1 VTYEDNKDL
10 IRGLWPTAAIEPA
23 MADLFAERLSCLNQ
37 DVLREAIKEARI
49 SSRFHTPELG
59 EILNCYHKSKRLSS
73 DSWVPKRPRHKPTPT
88 PGVDPDEEE
97 QTIRDIQLLQ
107 QAVEHTV
114 EAVEELIERILDA
127 MIANRIG
134 SVETCRQLIP
144 LQALRFTL
152 MGRPVKDDALEE
164 AQRIWP
170 GLRAHRPPEATADD
184 MPGEWDLDV
193 SSVLPSKMAS

>member
-1 VTYEDNKDL
+1 MTWTENLALLND
-10 IRGLWPTAAIEPA
+10 LWPNADIRPA
-23 MADLFAERLSCLNQ
+23 LNDLFAERLSGLNQ
-37 DVLREAIKEARI
+37 DVLAESIKEARI

-73 DSWVPKRPRHKPTPT
+73 ESWVPKRPRHKPTPT

-97 QTIRDIQLLQ
+97 QTIRDIQLLR

-170 GLRAHRPPEATADD
+170 GLKAYRPPEATADD
-184 MPGEWDLDV
+184 MPGEWDLDM